1 MTVMPDSTLT
11 IPSQSRR
18 PSRRAVLALALV
30 FFVTIAGLVALAPSA
45 DAIRTKRIVLGQATS
60 KLEPNCGT
68 NFSRDCIVEG
78 KVTGYQ
84 VFRKGSPRKRGWV
97 VPWTGKIV
105 SWSISLSRPT
115 KRVVS
120 KDGIDHP
127 AQQPFFDELFGAP
140 ASARIAVLRRVDKK
154 KKGPPRWTM
163 VRQSPV
169 QILNSYFGRTAHFT
183 LSRPL
188 NVIRDQM
195 VALTIP
201 TWAPAMWKPRSCSFN
216 AITGVNDPDACARA
230 ESEYTWR
237 ASRAPDKCVLAV
249 DDNGEPN
256 EALSK
261 TGAQQRKGTK
271 RRYGC
276 YYGGNVLLYTA
287 TVIGK
292 V

>member
-1 MTVMPDSTLT
+1 V
-11 IPSQSRR
+11 I
-18 PSRRAVLALALV
+18 
-30 FFVTIAGLVALAPSA
+30 IAGFVALAPSA
-45 DAIRTKRIVLGQATS
+45 DAVRTKRIVLGEATS
-60 KLEPNCGT
+60 KLEPNCGK

-97 VPWTGKIV
+97 VPWSGKIV

-115 KRVVS
+115 RGVIS
-120 KDGIDHP
+120 KDGVDHP
-127 AQQPFFDELFGAP
+127 AQQPFFDDLFGAP
-140 ASARIAVLRRVDKK
+140 ASARIAVLRQVEKN
-154 KKGPPRWTM
+154 KKGPPKWKM

-188 NVIRDQM
+188 NVIRNQM

-201 TWAPAMWKPRSCSFN
+201 TWAPAIWKPRSCSFN
-216 AITGVNDPDACARA
+216 AVTGVIDPDACAQA
-230 ESEYTWR
+230 EKDYTWR
-237 ASRAPDKCVLAV
+237 ASRASDKCVLGT

-256 EALSK
+256 EALQS
-261 TGAQQRKGTK
+261 TGPQQKVGAV

-276 YYGGNVLLYTA
+276 YYGSNVLLYTA
-287 TVIGK
+287 TVIGRS
-292 V
+292 